1 MNPNNSPW
9 IKELKRSRPV
19 SALTEN
25 TQTQIAVVGGG
36 ISGVT
41 TAYFLL
47 KHTNKKVM
55 LIEATKVAH
64 GATGHNAGQ
73 ITSYFER
80 QISDIAQEF
89 GIEKTAAAQRH
100 VHSAWDLLEDIY
112 REAKLQIPLSQF
124 AGYAGCKD
132 IAEILVHLKNNIIA
146 HHAHLPIERMKI
158 ARESDVAKEIPPKY
172 ADLYTLVPHA
182 EILEKLETTDPTF
195 IALITARKGCLNSAL
210 FSEEVTGYLLATYPE
225 RFSLAEE
232 SPVSELILNADVAD
246 LKIKDLTVTAEQVVL
261 CTNGFE
267 KFKIINNAGA
277 DIDPKFHY
285 LVRGSVGYMAAYLE
299 DEQRDPVAISY
310 LPRTATEKTDAF
322 NAEPYFLLTRRPF
335 ENDKSGQSDLICVAG
350 PEELISDT
358 NSYSKEKDYP
368 ETAQKQIDG
377 FLHNSY
383 IHAPKGE
390 IDYKYK
396 WHGLMG
402 YTPNGIRLIGREPI
416 NPILLYN
423 LGCNGIGILP
433 SIYGARRISQIIAGE
448 NLEPSIFDPKNQN
461 LPPVL

>member
-1 MNPNNSPW
+1 MQPNNSPW

-19 SALTEN
+19 RTLSEN
-25 TQTQIAVVGGG
+25 QNTQIAVVGAG
-36 ISGVT
+36 ISGVVT
-41 TAYFLL
+41 SYFLL
-47 KHTNKKVM
+47 KHTNKKV
-55 LIEATKVAH
+55 LLVEATKVAH
-64 GATGHNAGQ
+64 GASGHNAGQ

-89 GIEKTAAAQRH
+89 GIEQTAAAQRH
-100 VHSAWDLLEDIY
+100 VHSGWDLLEDIY
-112 REAKLQIPLSQF
+112 RDAQLRIPFSQF
-124 AGYAGCKD
+124 AGFAGCRD
-132 IAEILVHLKNNIIA
+132 ITEILVHLKNNVIA
-146 HHAHLPIERMKI
+146 HQAHLPMERLKI
-158 ARESDVAKEIPPKY
+158 ARESDVVKEIPPKY

-210 FSEEVTGYLLATYPE
+210 FSEEVAGYLLATYPE
-225 RFSLAEE
+225 RFTLAEE
-232 SPVSELILNADVAD
+232 SPMSELILKNDTAE
-246 LKIKDLTVTAEQVVL
+246 LHIKDFKVTAEQVVL

-267 KFKIINNAGA
+267 KFKIINKAGQ

-285 LVRGSVGYMAAYLE
+285 LVRGAVGYMAAYL
-299 DEQRDPVAISY
+299 DDTQRDPVAISY
-310 LPRTATEKTDAF
+310 LPRTATGKTDAF

-350 PEELISDT
+350 PEELIENT
-358 NSYSKEKDYP
+358 INYSRENP
-368 ETAQKQIDG
+368 HSELAQKQIDG

-383 IHAPKGE
+383 IHAPKGD

-402 YTPNGIRLIGREPI
+402 YTPNGIRLIGREPL
-416 NPILLYN
+416 NPVLLYN

-433 SIYGARRISQIIAGE
+433 SIYGGRRISQIIAGE
-448 NLEPSIFDPKNQN
+448 PLDPSIFDPKNQKYTDQ
-461 LPPVL
+461 